1 MTPIDIIQ
9 FIWSAIASAIAAR
22 DTLRSLTD
30 MDVRIIAPKVGIDAE
45 LDHLSPISIARV
57 IYAILKSR
65 TIVITINGEDAKDH
79 PAQSTT

>member
-1 MTPIDIIQ
+1 
-9 FIWSAIASAIAAR
+9 
-22 DTLRSLTD
+22 